1 MSSASRSKTTAAL
14 GQLAARLRHAHRPP
28 APPGQ
33 RDPVNRDDPRPPSL
47 EVLEERIRGLQ
58 ARVDELTA
66 RINATMLLLAGAV
79 ATQIVIALLK
89 P

>member
-1 MSSASRSKTTAAL
+1 MSSASRSKTATA
-14 GQLAARLRHAHRPP
+14 LANLIDRVKGHPSAEPQPPTPGPRPP
-28 APPGQ
+28 AP
-33 RDPVNRDDPRPPSL
+33 SL
-47 EVLEERIRGLQ
+47 DVLEERIRGLQ

-79 ATQIVIALLK
+79 ATQILIALLK